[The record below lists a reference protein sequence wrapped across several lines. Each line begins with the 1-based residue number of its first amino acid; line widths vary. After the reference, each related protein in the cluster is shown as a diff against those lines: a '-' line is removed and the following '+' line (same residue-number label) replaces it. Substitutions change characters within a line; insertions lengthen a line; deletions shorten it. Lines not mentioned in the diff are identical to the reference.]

1 MALARDSTSAR
12 NRWFDDYVRLTL
24 ERYVRELSNVRQAA
38 MLPRLLERLAGQ
50 TAQVLNIKNAAEDI
64 QLETRNATN
73 YARLLEAVFLIH
85 RLPERVAERR
95 RAVS

>member
-1 MALARDSTSAR
+1 MSLTSARPIRVASPTSSGSPRSWKEIGLGFGTGGFPMALARESASAR

-24 ERYVRELSNVRQAA
+24 GRDVRELSNVRQAA
-38 MLPRLLERLAGQ
+38 MLPRLL
-50 TAQVLNIKNAAEDI
+50 
-64 QLETRNATN
+64 
-73 YARLLEAVFLIH
+73 IH